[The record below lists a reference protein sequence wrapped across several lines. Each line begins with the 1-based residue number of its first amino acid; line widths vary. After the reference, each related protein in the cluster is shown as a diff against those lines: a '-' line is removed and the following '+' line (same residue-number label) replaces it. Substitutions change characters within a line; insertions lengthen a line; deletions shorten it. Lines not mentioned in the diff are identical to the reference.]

1 MVRSEGMIE
10 QMVYEM
16 DSEITAV
23 LAHVLEQSEDLPAI
37 ERGDWKTHRERGNI
51 GQAYLASLVSSSPD
65 VRLTSFS
72 TMTQDDT
79 PIELRWYTKKTLL
92 PVPLWSMFTEAE

>member
-1 MVRSEGMIE
+1 MVRSEGKIE

-16 DSEITAV
+16 DPEITAV
-23 LAHVLEQSEDLPAI
+23 LADVLEQSAGLPAI

-51 GQAYLASLVSSSPD
+51 GQAYLASLISSPD

-72 TMTQDDT
+72 TMTQDSI
-79 PIELRWYTKKTLL
+79 PIELREKGSPCY
-92 PVPLWSMFTEAE
+92 F